1 MNILE
6 QQSINILGM
15 KLKKKIKKDF
25 NREFSR
31 EEILNS
37 IDLAIRRGAETEKE
51 VLKEAINFL
60 FS

>member
-15 KLKKKIKKDF
+15 KLKKKVKEDF

-31 EEILNS
+31 EEILNA
-37 IDLAIRRGAETEKE
+37 IELAISRGAETERD

>member
-1 MNILE
+1 MFFYDDSWIFYC
-6 QQSINILGM
+6 I
-15 KLKKKIKKDF
+15 KLKKKIKEDF

>member
-1 MNILE
+1 MNV
-6 QQSINILGM
+6 LGM
-15 KLKKKIKKDF
+15 KLKKKVKEDF

-31 EEILNS
+31 EEILNA
-37 IDLAIRRGAETEKE
+37 IELAISRGAETERD